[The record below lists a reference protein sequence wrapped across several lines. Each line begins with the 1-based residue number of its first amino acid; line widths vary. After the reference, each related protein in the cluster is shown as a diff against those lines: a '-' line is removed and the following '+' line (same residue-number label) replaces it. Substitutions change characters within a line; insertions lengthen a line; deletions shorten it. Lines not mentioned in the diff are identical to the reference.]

1 MPEGLAA
8 TFWWI
13 PVTLFAALA
22 QTGRNAA
29 QRSLTG
35 SLGTWAAMPQDA
47 TREYALS
54 VYSGVFTQMMW
65 IGLVA
70 GALLFAAT
78 PLLKRLTRG

>member
-1 MPEGLAA
+1 
-8 TFWWI
+8 
-13 PVTLFAALA
+13 
-22 QTGRNAA
+22 
-29 QRSLTG
+29 
-35 SLGTWAAMPQDA
+35 MPQDA

-78 PLLKRLTRG
+78 PLLKRLTRD

>member
-1 MPEGLAA
+1 MNDQTVLDLTGDGSAPDDDL
-8 TFWWI
+8 
-13 PVTLFAALA
+13 ALA
-22 QTGRNAA
+22 TYA
-29 QRSLTG
+29 QR
-35 SLGTWAAMPQDA
+35 AY
-47 TREYALS
+47 REYALS

>member
-1 MPEGLAA
+1 
-8 TFWWI
+8 
-13 PVTLFAALA
+13 
-22 QTGRNAA
+22 
-29 QRSLTG
+29 
-35 SLGTWAAMPQDA
+35 MPQDA